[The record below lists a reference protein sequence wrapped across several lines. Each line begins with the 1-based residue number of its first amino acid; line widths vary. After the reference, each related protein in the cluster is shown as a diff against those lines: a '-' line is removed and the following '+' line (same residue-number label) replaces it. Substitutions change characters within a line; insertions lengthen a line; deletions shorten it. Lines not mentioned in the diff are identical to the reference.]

1 MATTWDKDYLKSM
14 APGAENGEKEKSK
27 EKERKKKED
36 ESDSSQDRSKNRK
49 QRPDQGRSNKK
60 RKVFLSKF
68 NFKINYFFYCS
79 GEILAPAVVLAV
91 IQVRNPAV
99 IQAQTPAGNNLIFNF
114 Y

>member
-49 QRPDQGRSNKK
+49 QRDAGRSNKK
-60 RKVFLSKF
+60 RQ
-68 NFKINYFFYCS
+68 
-79 GEILAPAVVLAV
+79 VLE
-91 IQVRNPAV
+91 RTFSN
-99 IQAQTPAGNNLIFNF
+99 
-114 Y
+114 

>member
-60 RKVFLSKF
+60 RKVFLK
-68 NFKINYFFYCS
+68 KI
-79 GEILAPAVVLAV
+79 IK
-91 IQVRNPAV
+91 
-99 IQAQTPAGNNLIFNF
+99 LINI
-114 Y
+114 